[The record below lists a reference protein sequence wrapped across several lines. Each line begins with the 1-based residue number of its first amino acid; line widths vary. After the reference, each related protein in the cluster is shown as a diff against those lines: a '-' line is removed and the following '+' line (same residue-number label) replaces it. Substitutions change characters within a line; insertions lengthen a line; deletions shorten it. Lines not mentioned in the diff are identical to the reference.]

1 MTEELDGIFFDLGG
15 TLVDTTVP
23 REQIWS
29 DVLRSH
35 GHEVDGTAIAGA
47 LRTVDREL
55 DGRFASIQDRD
66 EGPFWLEY
74 DKMVLEW
81 LGLELRAKE
90 IVRDLSESMGRMVL
104 DDGNWK
110 DFADARP
117 LLDGLGRLDIEVGLI
132 SNATELARRV
142 LRRLE
147 LERYFE
153 PIIISSEV
161 GHRKPAREIF
171 DIALDESGVAASRAM
186 YIGDKPAVD
195 IVGATNAGMNAVL
208 IDRGDLF
215 PDTNCIRIM
224 NLDSLKT
231 FIRL

>member
-23 REQIWS
+23 RERIWS
-29 DVLRSH
+29 DVLQSH
-35 GHEVDGTAIAGA
+35 GHEVDSAAITGA
-47 LRTVDREL
+47 LRAVDREL
-55 DGRFASIQDRD
+55 DERFASIQGMD

-74 DKMVLEW
+74 DKMALER
-81 LGLELRAKE
+81 LGLELRAE
-90 IVRDLSESMGRMVL
+90 EVVQDLSTSMSRVVL

-110 DFADARP
+110 DFADVRP
-117 LLDGLGRLDIEVGLI
+117 LLDGLGNLDIEVGLI

-147 LERYFE
+147 LEKYFE

-161 GHRKPAREIF
+161 GHRKPSKEIF
-171 DIALDESGVAASRAM
+171 DIALHESGVAASRAI

-195 IVGATNAGMNAVL
+195 IVGATNVGMNAVL

-215 PDTNCIRIM
+215 PDTDCIRIM
-224 NLDSLKT
+224 NLDSLRT

>member
-29 DVLRSH
+29 DILQNH
-35 GHEVDGTAIAGA
+35 GCEVDSAAITGA
-47 LRTVDREL
+47 LKAVDREL
-55 DGRFASIQDRD
+55 DERFASIQATD

-74 DKMVLEW
+74 DKVVLER
-81 LGLELRAKE
+81 LGLELRAEE
-90 IVRDLSESMGRMVL
+90 IVQDLSESMSRMVL

-110 DFADARP
+110 DFADAKP
-117 LLDGLGRLDIEVGLI
+117 LLAGLGNLDVEVGLI

-147 LERYFE
+147 LEKYFE

-161 GHRKPAREIF
+161 GHRKPSREIF
-171 DIALDESGVAASRAM
+171 DIALDESGVAASRAI

-195 IVGATNAGMNAVL
+195 IVGATNVGMNAVL
-208 IDRGDLF
+208 IDRGDVF
-215 PDTNCIRIM
+215 PDTDCIRIM
-224 NLDSLKT
+224 NLGSLRT
-231 FIRL
+231 FIQL

>member
-23 REQIWS
+23 RELIWS
-29 DVLRSH
+29 EVLQGR
-35 GHEVDGTAIAGA
+35 GCEVDIVAIAGA
-47 LRTVDREL
+47 LRVVDREL
-55 DGRFASIQDRD
+55 DERFASIQGMD

-74 DKMVLEW
+74 NRKVLAR
-81 LGLELRAKE
+81 LGLELRAE
-90 IVRDLSESMGRMVL
+90 EVVQDLSESMSRMVL

-110 DFADARP
+110 DFADVRP
-117 LLDGLGRLDIEVGLI
+117 LLDGLGNLDIEVGLI

-147 LERYFE
+147 LEKYFE
-153 PIIISSEV
+153 PVIISCEV
-161 GHRKPAREIF
+161 GHRKPSREIF
-171 DIALDESGVAASRAM
+171 DIALDESGVAASRAI

-215 PDTNCIRIM
+215 PDKDCIRIM
-224 NLDSLKT
+224 NLDSLRT
-231 FIRL
+231 FVQV